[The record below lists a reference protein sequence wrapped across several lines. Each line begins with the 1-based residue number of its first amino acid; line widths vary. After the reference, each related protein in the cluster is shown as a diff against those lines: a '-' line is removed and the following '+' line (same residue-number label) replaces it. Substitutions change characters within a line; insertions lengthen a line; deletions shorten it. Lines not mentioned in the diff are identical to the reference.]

1 METQNIAFQ
10 PLVALTRKKI
20 PATFNPIHVNIN
32 QMQNKE
38 FIQKPEKARKEL
50 EEGEIEESPVKE
62 NVLEN
67 VILVDQRKIT
77 KLNRDEILL
86 KLNMGHSNVE
96 EKRVRIGD
104 IIETEFEIET
114 PESAPSKTKS
124 VEEET
129 EETDEEEAKQE
140 PNTEDEHEES
150 EEESKEQPQPKI
162 VPTEKPKR
170 GRKPKVVLPEIIPD
184 VDLTTAKLNGKPVF
198 NRLPVVKSKEK
209 IRIRASPHYMNNR
222 KMFIQKLITMFK
234 PYKDELLKNAENI
247 SCNDAGSKD
256 VNFDLLTHQ
265 SVVRN
270 YLSLYTPYRG
280 LLLYHGLGSGKTC
293 SSIAIAEGMK
303 TSKKI
308 IIMTPASL
316 KMNFFSELK
325 KCGDHIFRKKQ
336 YWEFISTEG
345 NEDNLFV
352 LAKALSLPLTYIKE
366 HKGAWMVNVKKA
378 PNFSMLSESQ
388 QKDIDEQLNLM
399 IRAKYIDIN
408 YNGLNSKIMKE
419 LTQNNTI
426 NPFDNAVVIV
436 DEAHNLVS
444 RISNKLK
451 AKKTIPYM
459 LYHYLMNATNAN
471 VVLLT
476 GTPIINY
483 PHEIGILFNILRGYI
498 KTWKFQLSISTKQ
511 RVNRDAILEMFDE
524 ENFKTYDFVEYSGNN
539 LIITR
544 NPFGFINAK
553 KTSMLSK
560 AQAKKQVGGAK
571 TKKHKHNKT
580 MPEPD
585 PSGPEPKHQTKKIR
599 PLITNSENQFVV
611 KDGIVHQNPIDS
623 PEIEFEEETLDYHYK
638 NMGDYQKGGAR
649 GDTSEVFDSYNGV
662 YLDQAGNISDDDF
675 KNAVVRILAKNG
687 INVVG
692 EVKLELYKALPDEM
706 DSFINTFIEDNG
718 VMKNVDLFKRRI
730 LGLNSYFRS
739 AQEQLL
745 PRFVLTHENSI
756 YHIEKI
762 PMSDHQ
768 FSVYFKIRSIE
779 RDREKKSKT
788 QKRMAANIADDYKI
802 SSSYRIF
809 SRACCN
815 FAFPASIP
823 RPLPD
828 KIKQNEIT
836 EEVLD
841 AVPLQVLQQAD
852 DYIADADAAKEK
864 DEPEIVSYQTRIE
877 NALDQ
882 LRFNP
887 KRPKEEEY
895 LKSENL
901 GNYSPKFLKILENI
915 VSPEYRGLHLLY
927 SQFRTIE
934 GIGIL
939 KLILEANGFV
949 EFKIKKIEEAG
960 KDSKWDIE
968 EIDEEDAEKPR
979 FVLYTGTETPEEREI
994 IRNIYNSSWEL
1005 IPPQMAAKLR
1015 NISENNYYGGI
1026 IKLLMITSSGA
1037 EGINLKNTRYVHI
1050 VEPYWNMTRLEQVV
1064 GRARRICSHEDLPV
1078 ELRSVQVFIY
1088 IATFTKEQITNE
1100 KHKELAIHDLS
1111 KTDNKTPVSTD
1122 ETLFEISVKK
1132 DNTNRQ
1138 LLKAIKESAID
1149 CSLHKNKDEPL
1160 VCYNFGKVSSNQ
1172 FASHPTI
1179 DEDRGDQNQVEIKEQ
1194 KWRAKQITLD
1204 GVKYVL
1210 NEKTN
1215 EVYDFDSYS
1224 RFKESG
1230 DELVLLGHL
1239 VVKEVVVGKK
1249 KVKKIEIERV

>member
-10 PLVALTRKKI
+10 PLVALTRKKN

-38 FIQKPEKARKEL
+38 LIQMKPVEEL
-50 EEGEIEESPVKE
+50 EEGEILETPVKE

-67 VILVDQRKIT
+67 VVLVDHRKIT

-86 KLNMGHSNVE
+86 KLNVKLENIE

-104 IIETEFEIET
+104 IHVTEFEKQT
-114 PESAPSKTKS
+114 PEYASKEMPTI
-124 VEEET
+124 E
-129 EETDEEEAKQE
+129 
-140 PNTEDEHEES
+140 EES
-150 EEESKEQPQPKI
+150 ESESESEPEPEPEPEPEIEPQEEPLPEQGDAEERIKSAEIQPAPI
-162 VPTEKPKR
+162 EKPKR
-170 GRKPKVVLPEIIPD
+170 GRKAKVVLPNVIPD
-184 VDLTTAKLNGKPVF
+184 IDLNTAKLNGKPVI
-198 NRLPVVKSKEK
+198 NRLPVVKSKDR
-209 IRIRASPHYMNNR
+209 IRVRASPHYMNNR
-222 KMFIQKLITMFK
+222 KMFIQKLVTMFK
-234 PYKDELLKNAENI
+234 PYKDEILKNAENV
-247 SCNDAGSKD
+247 SCNEASSKD

-265 SVVRN
+265 LVVRN

-303 TSKKI
+303 SSKKI

-352 LAKALSLPLTYIKE
+352 LAKALSLPPAYIKAN
-366 HKGAWMVNVKKA
+366 KGAWMVNVKKE

-388 QKDIDEQLNLM
+388 QKEIDEQLNLM

-459 LYHYLMNATNAN
+459 LYHYLMNATNTN

-511 RVNRDAILEMFDE
+511 RVNRDAILDMFEE
-524 ENFKTYDFVEYSGNN
+524 ENFRTYDFVEYSGNN

-544 NPFGFINAK
+544 NPFGFVNAK

-560 AQAKKQVGGAK
+560 KKGGRK
-571 TKKHKHNKT
+571 TKKQNEKSTRK
-580 MPEPD
+580 
-585 PSGPEPKHQTKKIR
+585 TKKTT
-599 PLITNSENQFVV
+599 PVITNSENQFGT
-611 KDGIVHQNPIDS
+611 KDGIIYQRHIDY

-638 NMGDYQKGGAR
+638 HMGDYQKGGAK
-649 GDTSEVFDSYNGV
+649 GETSEVFDSYNGV
-662 YLDQAGNISDDDF
+662 YLDQAGNISDEDF

-692 EVKLELYKALPDEM
+692 DVNLELYKALPDEM

-745 PRFVLTHENSI
+745 PRFVLTPENSI
-756 YHIEKI
+756 YHIEKV

-779 RDREKKSKT
+779 RDREKKAKT

-815 FAFPASIP
+815 FAFPANIT

-828 KIKQNEIT
+828 KIKQTEIT
-836 EEVLD
+836 EDVLD
-841 AVPLQVLQQAD
+841 AVPVHVLQQAD
-852 DYIADADAAKEK
+852 DYIPDADAAKEK
-864 DEPEIVSYQTRIE
+864 DEPEIISYQTRIE
-877 NALDQ
+877 NALEE

-887 KRPKEEEY
+887 RRPKEEEY
-895 LKSENL
+895 LKSDNL

-915 VSPEYRGLHLLY
+915 SSPEYRGLHLLY

-960 KDSKWDIE
+960 KDSKWDIV
-968 EIDEEDAEKPR
+968 EIDEEDMNKPR
-979 FVLYTGTETPEEREI
+979 FVLYTGTESQEEREI
-994 IRNIYNSSWEL
+994 IRNVYNSSWEL
-1005 IPPQMAAKLR
+1005 IPPQMATKLR
-1015 NISENNYYGGI
+1015 SMAENNYYGSI
-1026 IKLLMITSSGA
+1026 IKLMMITSSGA

-1064 GRARRICSHEDLPV
+1064 GRARRICSHQDLPV

-1088 IATFTKEQITNE
+1088 IATFTKEQMTNE
-1100 KHKELAIHDLS
+1100 KHKELTIHDLS
-1111 KTDNKTPVSTD
+1111 KIDKKTPVSTD
-1122 ETLFEISVKK
+1122 ETLYEISAKK

-1160 VCYNFGKVSSNQ
+1160 MCYNFGKVSSNQ

-1179 DEDRGDQNQVEIKEQ
+1179 DEDKGDQNQVEIKEQ

-1215 EVYDFDSYS
+1215 EVYDFDSYT
-1224 RFKESG
+1224 RFRESG
-1230 DELVLLGHL
+1230 EDLVLVGHL
-1239 VVKEVVVGKK
+1239 VVKEVVIGKK
-1249 KVKKIEIERV
+1249 KLKKIEIEKL

>member
-1 METQNIAFQ
+1 METPNIAFQ

-32 QMQNKE
+32 QMQNKKP
-38 FIQKPEKARKEL
+38 IQRETTEEL
-50 EEGEIEESPVKE
+50 EEGEIQETPVKP

-86 KLNMGHSNVE
+86 KLNMAHMTHEIIE
-96 EKRVRIGD
+96 EKHVRIGD
-104 IIETEFEIET
+104 INITEFEKET
-114 PESAPSKTKS
+114 PESASSRELPKTRPFI
-124 VEEET
+124 EEEEEEEEHEVEAEADVEQAVESDT
-129 EETDEEEAKQE
+129 EEENEETKEA
-140 PNTEDEHEES
+140 
-150 EEESKEQPQPKI
+150 ESKV
-162 VPTEKPKR
+162 VPTAKPKR
-170 GRKPKVVLPEIIPD
+170 SRKPKAAAVLPSALSEI
-184 VDLTTAKLNGKPVF
+184 DLNTALLNGKRVLT
-198 NRLPVVKSKEK
+198 RLPAVKSKDQ
-209 IRIRASPHYMNNR
+209 IRMRASPYYMNNR
-222 KMFIQKLITMFK
+222 KMFIQKLATMFK
-234 PYKDELLKNAENI
+234 PYKDEILRNAENV
-247 SCNDAGSKD
+247 SCNEAEKND

-265 SVVRN
+265 LVVRN
-270 YLSLYTPYRG
+270 YLNLYTPYRG

-308 IIMTPASL
+308 VIMTPASL

-345 NEDNLFV
+345 NEDNLYV
-352 LAKALSLPLTYIKE
+352 LAKALSLPPTYIKSN
-366 HKGAWMVNVKKA
+366 KGAWMVNVKKE

-388 QKDIDEQLNLM
+388 QKEIDEQLNLM

-426 NPFDNAVVIV
+426 NPFDNAVVII
-436 DEAHNLVS
+436 DEAHNMVS

-498 KTWKFQLSISTKQ
+498 KTWRFQLSISTKQ
-511 RVNRDAILEMFDE
+511 RVNRDAILDMFDE
-524 ENFKTYDFVEYSGNN
+524 ENFRSYDFVEYSGNN
-539 LIITR
+539 LVITR

-553 KTSMLSK
+553 KRTMLSK
-560 AQAKKQVGGAK
+560 KGGK
-571 TKKHKHNKT
+571 TKKSHKT
-580 MPEPD
+580 
-585 PSGPEPKHQTKKIR
+585 PKSTTKKVR
-599 PLITNSENQFVV
+599 LETTTSENQFVV
-611 KDGIVHQNPIDS
+611 NDGMVFQKPIDS
-623 PEIEFEEETLDYHYK
+623 PEIENEEETLDYHYK
-638 NMGDYQKGGAR
+638 HMEDYQKGGAR
-649 GDTSEVFDSYNGV
+649 GETSEVFDSYNGV
-662 YLDQAGNISDDDF
+662 YLDEAGNISDDDF

-745 PRFVLTHENSI
+745 PRFVLTPENSI

-768 FSVYFKIRSIE
+768 FGVYFKIRSIE

-788 QKRMAANIADDYKI
+788 QKRMAANVAGDYKI

-815 FAFPASIP
+815 FAFPANVE

-828 KIKQNEIT
+828 KINKNEIT
-836 EEVLD
+836 ENIID
-841 AVPLQVLQQAD
+841 AVQVQVLQQAD
-852 DYIADADAAKEK
+852 DYIADVDATKEK
-864 DEPEIVSYQTRIE
+864 DEPEILSYHTRIV
-877 NALDQ
+877 NALEQ

-887 KRPKEEEY
+887 KQPKEEEY

-901 GNYSPKFLKILENI
+901 GSYSPKFLKILENLS
-915 VSPEYRGLHLLY
+915 SPEYRGLHLLY

-939 KLILEANGFV
+939 KLILEANGYV

-968 EIDEEDAEKPR
+968 EIEEEDMDKPR
-979 FVLYTGTETPEEREI
+979 FVLYTGTESQEEREI

-1005 IPPQMAAKLR
+1005 IPPQMATKLR
-1015 NISENNYYGGI
+1015 SMAENNYYGSI
-1026 IKLLMITSSGA
+1026 IKLMMITSSGA

-1064 GRARRICSHEDLPV
+1064 GRARRICSHQDLPV
-1078 ELRSVQVFIY
+1078 ELRTVQVFIY
-1088 IATFTKEQITNE
+1088 IATFTKEQMTNE
-1100 KHKELAIHDLS
+1100 KHKELTIHDLS
-1111 KTDNKTPVSTD
+1111 KIDNKTPVSTD
-1122 ETLFEISVKK
+1122 ETLYEISARK

-1149 CSLHKNKDEPL
+1149 CSLHKNKDESL
-1160 VCYNFGKVSSNQ
+1160 MCYNFGKVSSNQ

-1179 DEDRGDQNQVEIKEQ
+1179 EEDKGDQNQVEIKEQ
-1194 KWRAKQITLD
+1194 KWRPKQITLDD

-1210 NEKTN
+1210 NENTN
-1215 EVYDFDSYS
+1215 EVYDFDSYN
-1224 RFKESG
+1224 RFKETG
-1230 DELVLLGHL
+1230 EEMILIGHL
-1239 VVKEVVVGKK
+1239 ITKDVVVGKK
-1249 KVKKIEIERV
+1249 KVQKYEIERI